1 MSIPSLVSVS
11 SSAKYSLIAVLFV
24 LACAKYANLPAETGV
39 TLSSCSNADTSLSI
53 AVVGDILSPELASLY
68 CAVSENNN
76 KLSLN
81 PTEFLSVLTCVPEA
95 AISIGSVSKTCVDVV
110 AK

>member
-1 MSIPSLVSVS
+1 
-11 SSAKYSLIAVLFV
+11 
-24 LACAKYANLPAETGV
+24 
-39 TLSSCSNADTSLSI
+39 
-53 AVVGDILSPELASLY
+53 LY

-81 PTEFLSVLTCVPEA
+81 PTEFLSVLTSVPEA
-95 AISIGSVSKTCVDVV
+95 AISMGSVSKTCVDVV